1 MEKYR
6 RQYPDADIAL
16 FEPDRE
22 NADMFFANIFSYSQ
36 RKRLCE
42 AAFISTRQSLLTRQA
57 ELAPMLARRG
67 IRLDLSRLDDA
78 KRTLSSALEDPR
90 PLHSRPMAT
99 APKDLKA
106 KFEAAT
112 AAAKQTKKKPDNATL
127 LKLYSYYKQATEG
140 DVTGSRPGGFD
151 FVGGAKFDA
160 WSKLKGTSKD
170 EAMQNYI
177 KQVEKLNRD

>member
-1 MEKYR
+1 
-6 RQYPDADIAL
+6 
-16 FEPDRE
+16 
-22 NADMFFANIFSYSQ
+22 
-36 RKRLCE
+36 
-42 AAFISTRQSLLTRQA
+42 
-57 ELAPMLARRG
+57 
-67 IRLDLSRLDDA
+67 
-78 KRTLSSALEDPR
+78 
-90 PLHSRPMAT
+90 MA
-99 APKDLKA
+99 APKKVDLKA
-106 KFEAAT
+106 QFEAAA

-170 EAMQNYI
+170 EAMQSYI

>member
-1 MEKYR
+1 
-6 RQYPDADIAL
+6 
-16 FEPDRE
+16 
-22 NADMFFANIFSYSQ
+22 
-36 RKRLCE
+36 
-42 AAFISTRQSLLTRQA
+42 
-57 ELAPMLARRG
+57 
-67 IRLDLSRLDDA
+67 
-78 KRTLSSALEDPR
+78 
-90 PLHSRPMAT
+90 MA
-99 APKDLKA
+99 APKKVDLKA
-106 KFEAAT
+106 QFEAAA